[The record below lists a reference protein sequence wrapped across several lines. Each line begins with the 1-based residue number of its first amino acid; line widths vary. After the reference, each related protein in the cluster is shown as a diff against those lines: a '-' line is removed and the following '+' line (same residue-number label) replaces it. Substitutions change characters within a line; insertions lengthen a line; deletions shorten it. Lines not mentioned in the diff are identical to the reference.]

1 MKRVELIHD
10 IERVVEVMGKMMHCQ
25 VEGKPPGVTG
35 SAGDWFDLETLQNI
49 DQTVFDFEVPQMI

>member
-1 MKRVELIHD
+1 MIHD

-35 SAGDWFDLETLQNI
+35 SAGDWFDLDTHQNI